1 MTAALYPGVVT
12 HARLRPRPHRLRYR
26 IFMLALDLDE
36 LPALRRLLCVR
47 LGLVGFRERD
57 HLDGSAT
64 PLKVQV
70 ERHLAAAGLEGGG
83 RILLLCMPRILG
95 HGFNPLSVYYCH
107 RPGGSLS
114 AILYEVNNTFGG
126 RHSYLIPA
134 PAQGRIDQ
142 AVGKAFHVSPFMDMD
157 LAYAFRIVPPG
168 EEVGIRVN
176 VDDARGRVLS
186 AAFAGRRRDL
196 TDAALARAVAGHPW
210 MVLGVL
216 CAIHWEAL
224 KIWLKG
230 ERLRPSPPAPARPV
244 TFQGPPPL
252 GEASVASRD

>member
-36 LPALRRLLCVR
+36 LPALRRLRAVR

-70 ERHLAAAGLEGGG
+70 ERHLIAAGLDGGG
-83 RILLLCMPRILG
+83 RIVLVCMPRILG
-95 HGFNPLSVYYCH
+95 RGFNPLSVYFCY
-107 RPGGSLS
+107 RPDGSLS
-114 AILYEVNNTFGG
+114 AVLYEVNNTFGG

-134 PAQGRIDQ
+134 PASGLPGPP
-142 AVGKAFHVSPFMDMD
+142 VGKAFHVSPFMDMD
-157 LAYAFRIVPPG
+157 LAYHFRIVPPG
-168 EEVGIRVN
+168 DGVGIKVD

-196 TDAALARAVAGHPW
+196 TDAALVRALAGHPW

-216 CAIHWEAL
+216 AAIHWEAL

-244 TFQGPPPL
+244 TLAP
-252 GEASVASRD
+252 R